1 MAVVA
6 AAAAVAV
13 AAAEAIAA
21 AVAVVDD
28 SYSTIVAA
36 AVAVADDGLHCR
48 LRTMLLLRICV
59 SSFEYPQCRISAFAS
74 RSCLPTRVA
83 P

>member
-1 MAVVA
+1 MAVV

-36 AVAVADDGLHCR
+36 AVAVADDGLHC

>member
-1 MAVVA
+1 MAVV

-13 AAAEAIAA
+13 AAAEAIAAA

-48 LRTMLLLRICV
+48 LRTMLLLRICA